1 MITTSNRKADG
12 TEGRDAAIELLEQ
25 RRQVYVNR
33 GRRALLLR
41 ALTGET
47 ANADDVRAAVEVP
60 ESIDP
65 VCLGAVPGSLARAGI
80 IRRAG
85 FAPTSRPDARARPV
99 SIWALADRAAALRW
113 LTDNPDIPDH
123 SPPAQEKAQRRLP
136 LGESELPQ

>member
-12 TEGRDAAIELLEQ
+12 TGGRDAAIELLES
-25 RRQVYVNR
+25 RRQIYVNR

-41 ALTGET
+41 LLTGET
-47 ANADDVRAAVEVP
+47 ANADDVRAAVELP

-85 FAPTSRPDARARPV
+85 YVPTTRPDAHARPV
-99 SIWALADRAAALRW
+99 SNWSLADREAAQRW
-113 LTDNPDIPDH
+113 LRTHPDKPD
-123 SPPAQEKAQRRLP
+123 PMPDDERERRRQMTLP
-136 LGESELPQ
+136 GVA